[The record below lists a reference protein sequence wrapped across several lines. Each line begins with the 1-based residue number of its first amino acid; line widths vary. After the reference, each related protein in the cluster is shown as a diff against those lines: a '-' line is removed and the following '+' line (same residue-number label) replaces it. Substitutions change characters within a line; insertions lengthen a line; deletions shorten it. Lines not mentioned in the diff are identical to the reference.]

1 MKTLKHI
8 EIKDQSVFVDGQST
22 IAYPVEP
29 DFTSFVRAIY
39 KQKEISYPKFH
50 KMSNMCKL
58 GFLGT
63 EFLLEG
69 KDLSVIEKSR
79 VAVVLACK
87 SSSLQA
93 DVEYSKSMSDIPSP
107 ALFVYTLANIVTGE
121 ICIRHGFRGEEL
133 MLVQEE
139 FDYDLL
145 MNYVQILFGEDKTDL
160 CITGFVDF
168 DEESNYWTNLYL
180 IEK

>member
-1 MKTLKHI
+1 MKTVKHI
-8 EIKDQSVFVDGQST
+8 EIKEQSVFVDEQPT
-22 IAYPVEP
+22 MAFYDEP
-29 DFTSFVRAIY
+29 DFISFVRAVY

-69 KDLSVIEKSR
+69 KEISTIDKNR

-93 DVEYSKSMSDIPSP
+93 DMEYSKSISDIPSP

-121 ICIRHGFRGEEL
+121 ICIRHGLKGEEL

-139 FDYDLL
+139 FDYDFL
-145 MNYVQILFGEDKTDL
+145 MNYVEVLFKEKKTDL

-168 DEESNYWTNLYL
+168 DEELNYWANLYL

>member
-1 MKTLKHI
+1 MKTSKHI
-8 EIKDQSVFVDGQST
+8 EIKEQSVFVDGKREST
-22 IAYPVEP
+22 FSDEP
-29 DFTSFVRAIY
+29 DFSSFARVLY
-39 KQKEISYPKFH
+39 KNKEYNYPKFH
-50 KMSNMCKL
+50 KMSHMCKL
-58 GFLGT
+58 GFLGV

-69 KDLSVIEKSR
+69 KDISFLDKSR

-107 ALFVYTLANIVTGE
+107 ALFVYTLPNIVTGE
-121 ICIRHGFRGEEL
+121 ICIRHGLKGEEL

-139 FDYDLL
+139 FDYGFL
-145 MNYVQILFGEDKTDL
+145 MNYVEVLFNEKKTDL
-160 CITGFVDF
+160 CITGYVDF
-168 DEESNYWTNLYL
+168 DEESNYWANLYL